1 MTTKPYSALDA
12 QYYLG
17 LMSGTSLDGLDIVLC
32 NFDTDGRPHLISSTT
47 QPLPDTLKHDL
58 WALTRPAAG
67 ELDNYGML
75 DRSFAI
81 FCAQAINN
89 FLAQHRLKATK
100 IIAIGSHGQTVR
112 HRPDN
117 TPPFTLQL
125 GCASTIAALT
135 GIDVVAN
142 FRQKDIALGGQGAP
156 LAPAFHQA
164 QFHQAGEVR
173 SIVNIGG
180 IANAT
185 LFDANGEMTGFDT
198 GPGNGLM
205 DSWFHAH
212 NPEAKLAYDKN
223 GQWAS
228 QGEVHPELLTRC
240 LADPYFTR
248 QGPKSTGREYFQ
260 LAWLENITAGLSA
273 DLTMRPVDVQRT
285 LLELTART
293 IAEPLLQRHVQACYL
308 CGGGVHNP
316 LLKARLQQLL
326 APAQVHS
333 SSQLGIDPDAVEALA
348 FAWFAWCFIERKT
361 VNLSHVTG
369 AQREAILGALYP
381 AR

>member
-1 MTTKPYSALDA
+1 
-12 QYYLG
+12 
-17 LMSGTSLDGLDIVLC
+17 MSGTSLDGLDIVLC
-32 NFDTDGRPHLISSTT
+32 RFDSDGRPKLITSAT
-47 QPLPDTLKHDL
+47 QPLPDVLKRGL
-58 WALTRPAAG
+58 WALTHPASG
-67 ELDNYGML
+67 ELDNYGVL

-81 FCAQAINN
+81 FCAEAVNN
-89 FLAQHRLKATK
+89 FLAQHDVNASEV
-100 IIAIGSHGQTVR
+100 IAIGSHGQTVR
-112 HRPDN
+112 HRPDS

-125 GCASTIAALT
+125 GCAATIATLT

-156 LAPAFHQA
+156 LAPAFHRA
-164 QFHQAGEVR
+164 QFHQAGEIR

-185 LFDANGEMTGFDT
+185 IFDTAGEMTGFDT

-205 DSWFHAH
+205 DSWFQAH
-212 NPEAKLAYDKN
+212 HPESRLTYDKD
-223 GQWAS
+223 GRWAS
-228 QGEVHPELLTRC
+228 QGETHPELLTRC

-260 LAWLENITAGLSA
+260 LGWLEALATGLTIS
-273 DLTMRPVDVQRT
+273 PVDVQRT

-293 IAEPLLQRHVQACYL
+293 IAEPLLQRHIQTCFV

-316 LLKARLQQLL
+316 LLIIRLQQLL
-326 APAQVHS
+326 GQAQVHS

-348 FAWFAWCFIERKT
+348 FAWLAWCFVERKA
-361 VNLSHVTG
+361 VNLSRVTG
-369 AQREAILGALYP
+369 AQHEAVLGALFP